1 MYDEKRMCAVLSD
14 YDLST
19 FRENQRL
26 PKTDRTGTIPF
37 MAIDLLNDKYWRGEI
52 ARVYRHELEA
62 FIWILPFVFLR
73 YNDQKHDP
81 RTLVENW
88 MTSDYE
94 DCARRKFIF
103 LKPSTLPE
111 IERLCKPDY
120 IEQWRLAQ
128 HLLSWLIRVDL
139 MLSTRSEHD
148 DFETAATHWP
158 RFVAELK
165 QVAAIPGLESKIG
178 YVANLVDELELV
190 IILGLAQPFT
200 CTF

>member
-1 MYDEKRMCAVLSD
+1 
-14 YDLST
+14 
-19 FRENQRL
+19 
-26 PKTDRTGTIPF
+26 
-37 MAIDLLNDKYWRGEI
+37 MAINLLNDKYWRGEI

-62 FIWILPFVFLR
+62 FIWILPFNTCR
-73 YNDQKHDP
+73 K
-81 RTLVENW
+81 W

-111 IERLCKPDY
+111 TERLCKPDY

-128 HLLSWLIRVDL
+128 HLLLWLIRVDL

-165 QVAAIPGLESKIG
+165 QVAAAIPGLKSKIG
-178 YVANLVDELELV
+178 YVANLVDELELDS
-190 IILGLAQPFT
+190 ILGLAQPFT